1 METARVARENN
12 IEIIVSHRSGE
23 TVDNFISDLAYGI
36 GAWGAKIGNL
46 AQKERLSKYNR
57 LVEIEKELN

>member
-1 METARVARENN
+1 MK
-12 IEIIVSHRSGE
+12 IIVSHRSGE

-57 LVEIEKELN
+57 LLEIEKNYIKI